1 MLAFSRGI
9 IFWDSVICR
18 IFGVQQNI
26 RLLPIVKIWVSVVL
40 YYRSETAVMAVIV
53 AVWIVLFAFLIG
65 LPPSGEDNIPE
76 VVIGVDAETGI
87 GFSGMVARWL

>member
-1 MLAFSRGI
+1 MPICSKGILFWYSAF
-9 IFWDSVICR
+9 CR
-18 IFGVQQNI
+18 IIGVQQNI
-26 RLLPIVKIWVSVVL
+26 PIRQIAKIWVSVVL

-76 VVIGVDAETGI
+76 VVIGADAETGI